1 MLVNVVMD
9 SPAEVSRHPQMLKLT
24 EKYEQGLGDRGRILV
39 RPSGT
44 EPLLRIMVEGED
56 ESEVARI
63 ADDLAAHAKGI
74 KAA

>member
-1 MLVNVVMD
+1 MVMD
-9 SPAEVSRHPQMLKLT
+9 SPAEVSCHPQMLKIT
-24 EKYEQGLGDRGRILV
+24 AKYEQRLGDRGRILV

-44 EPLLRIMVEGED
+44 EPLRRIMVEGED

-63 ADDLAAHAKGI
+63 ADDLAAHAKDI